1 MVSAALFMVVTCRKT
16 LAVTLTYAC
25 LHAWQTREGK
35 QAVWRT
41 LQVEPWLQHR
51 NRKIFL
57 NSIKLPLRF
66 TEGAETRLQIVPTP
80 RLCAN
85 YKWWWQL
92 HQTQWNSTP
101 VFIQPVQGHSEPTG
115 CERPGTPGTDWRSR
129 VTRLTQRQTNHFSL
143 VSLLIKYI
151 TNFCLNDLHCRAVLY
166 SSDVSEVI

>member
-1 MVSAALFMVVTCRKT
+1 M
-16 LAVTLTYAC
+16 
-25 LHAWQTREGK
+25 HAYMHDRDEK
-35 QAVWRT
+35 ESRLWRA

-66 TEGAETRLQIVPTP
+66 TEGAETRLQIFPTP

-101 VFIQPVQGHSEPTG
+101 VFIHPVQGHSEPTG
-115 CERPGTPGTDWRSR
+115 CERPGTPGTDWRS

-151 TNFCLNDLHCRAVLY
+151 TNFCLHDLHCRAVLY